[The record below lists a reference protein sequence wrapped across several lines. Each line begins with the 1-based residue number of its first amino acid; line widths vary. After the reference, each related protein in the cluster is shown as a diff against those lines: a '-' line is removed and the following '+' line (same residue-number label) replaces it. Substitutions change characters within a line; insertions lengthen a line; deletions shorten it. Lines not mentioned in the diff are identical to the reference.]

1 MEFLKATQTRCE
13 TGQIAS
19 FGLKPAQ
26 NEEDFQQGSAQNEED
41 FQQGF
46 VGEKGFTQGY
56 RFSDGPFNLR
66 FDCDD
71 SWRSVF
77 LFLEG
82 PVITLN

>member
-13 TGQIAS
+13 TGEIAS

-46 VGEKGFTQGY
+46 VVEKGFTLIVSVIGLSIY
-56 RFSDGPFNLR
+56 VLIAKTAREAFFFSFR
-66 FDCDD
+66 IQ
-71 SWRSVF
+71 R
-77 LFLEG
+77 
-82 PVITLN
+82 

>member
-1 MEFLKATQTRCE
+1 MEFLKVTQTRCE

-26 NEEDFQQGSAQNEED
+26 NEEDFQQG
-41 FQQGF
+41 F
-46 VGEKGFTQGY
+46 VVEKGFTQIY

-82 PVITLN
+82 PAITLN

>member
-46 VGEKGFTQGY
+46 VVEKGFTLIVSVIGLLIY
-56 RFSDGPFNLR
+56 VLIAKTAGEAFFFSFR
-66 FDCDD
+66 IQ
-71 SWRSVF
+71 R
-77 LFLEG
+77 
-82 PVITLN
+82 